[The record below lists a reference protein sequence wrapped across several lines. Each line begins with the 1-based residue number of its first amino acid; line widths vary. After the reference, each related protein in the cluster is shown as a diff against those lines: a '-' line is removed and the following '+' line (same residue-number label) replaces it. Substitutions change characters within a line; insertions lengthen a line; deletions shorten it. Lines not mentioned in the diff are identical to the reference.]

1 MMARIRE
8 ELRKQGVTRGFL
20 WGLSGVLVL
29 LVAVLTW
36 MGISAAAE
44 LDRNHVPRNLMFWK
58 VDPPVGAPRSLIPY
72 DPMRV
77 PTARQPDGVVV
88 SRMSD
93 GSVVSLKYQWVEK
106 PTLRLVRHEVA
117 EGDDR
122 GKAEADS
129 QAGADQLT
137 AEGTGKAEPY
147 QAKGYQPS
155 CQSPK
160 NQGDSDLCAQW
171 LAARE
176 AAFTNDIG
184 RSGLVL
190 QWLNLIVTLL
200 VGAMTAIGL
209 LVAAQ
214 ATRLAAEAMHTA
226 NRVVRGQVISVIRAS
241 GNASARRVQGRFE
254 NIGESPAEVVG
265 YKWFAGAS
273 VDVAEA
279 QIATATLDLD
289 SVYLAAGEKDFCRNL
304 DDEPAIAVVIDY
316 TDMLGGRW
324 RCWAVFERMAGGK
337 YLRRKHGEDRRA

>member
-1 MMARIRE
+1 MA
-8 ELRKQGVTRGFL
+8 
-20 WGLSGVLVL
+20 L
-29 LVAVLTW
+29 LALLAW
-36 MGISAAAE
+36 MAASASVE
-44 LDRNHVPRNLMFWK
+44 LDRNA
-58 VDPPVGAPRSLIPY
+58 APRQLFPWKTKLKSKNESSNVPY
-72 DPMRV
+72 DPMRQ
-77 PTARQPDGVVV
+77 PAPRIPDGVADFTAGG
-88 SRMSD
+88 RTIQMR
-93 GSVVSLKYQWVEK
+93 YQWTEK
-106 PTLRLVRHEVA
+106 PGLRVIRPKET
-117 EGDDR
+117 EGRDR
-122 GKAEADS
+122 G
-129 QAGADQLT
+129 QAASDRDPGADRLSPES
-137 AEGTGKAEPY
+137 AGKAEPY
-147 QAKGYQPS
+147 QAEGYQPH

-160 NQGDSDLCAQW
+160 SQGDSDLCAQW

-176 AAFTNDIG
+176 AVSANAIG

-214 ATRLAAEAMHTA
+214 ATRLAAQAMDTA
-226 NRVVRGQVISVIRAS
+226 NRVVRGQVIPVIRAS
-241 GNASARRVQGRFE
+241 GNVSTRRVQGRFE

-337 YLRRKHGEDRRA
+337 YLRRKHSEKRRA